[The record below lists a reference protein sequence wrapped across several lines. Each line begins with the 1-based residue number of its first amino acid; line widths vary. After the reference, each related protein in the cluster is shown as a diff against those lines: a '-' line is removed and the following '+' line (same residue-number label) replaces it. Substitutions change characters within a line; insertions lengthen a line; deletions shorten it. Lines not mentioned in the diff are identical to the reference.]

1 MKEKRPRGRGRG
13 PSLRLWKATRL
24 LLYAAWTFY
33 PQIQA
38 RQLFIRSQPRKTGHL
53 VSLHVS
59 RGGGWGGGREEDP
72 EKSRVYNSRLNFWP
86 LFLTRLHLSLMI
98 PRRLIACTTHTLL
111 FVVHFHLSMNW
122 NKRSWSWLFI
132 FSKLLQKLFLHVCGI
147 WWLLVIWLL
156 VDN

>member
-33 PQIQA
+33 PQIEA

-72 EKSRVYNSRLNFWP
+72 EKSRVYNSRLNFCPCFWRGSI
-86 LFLTRLHLSLMI
+86 FRWWSLDDWL
-98 PRRLIACTTHTLL
+98 PAQSL
-111 FVVHFHLSMNW
+111 FVVNFHLSMNW
-122 NKRSWSWLFI
+122 NKRSWSSSDYLLFQNYCKNY
-132 FSKLLQKLFLHVCGI
+132 FSMYVVF
-147 WWLLVIWLL
+147 
-156 VDN
+156 DDY

>member
-33 PQIQA
+33 PQIEA

-72 EKSRVYNSRLNFWP
+72 EKSRVYNSRLNFCPCFWRGSI
-86 LFLTRLHLSLMI
+86 FRWWSLDDWL
-98 PRRLIACTTHTLL
+98 PAQHTLCCLLYIFICRWIEIREVEVDYL
-111 FVVHFHLSMNW
+111 FFQNYCKNYFSMYVVF
-122 NKRSWSWLFI
+122 
-132 FSKLLQKLFLHVCGI
+132 
-147 WWLLVIWLL
+147 
-156 VDN
+156 DDY

>member
-33 PQIQA
+33 PQIEA

-72 EKSRVYNSRLNFWP
+72 EKSRVYNSRLNFCPCFWRGSI
-86 LFLTRLHLSLMI
+86 FRWWSLDDWL
-98 PRRLIACTTHTLL
+98 PAQPLL

-122 NKRSWSWLFI
+122 NKRSWSSIDYLLFQNYCKNY
-132 FSKLLQKLFLHVCGI
+132 FSMYVVF
-147 WWLLVIWLL
+147 
-156 VDN
+156 DDY

>member
-33 PQIQA
+33 PQIEA

-72 EKSRVYNSRLNFWP
+72 EKSRVYNSRLNFCPCFWRGSI
-86 LFLTRLHLSLMI
+86 FRWWSLDDWL
-98 PRRLIACTTHTLL
+98 PAQSL
-111 FVVHFHLSMNW
+111 FVVNFHLSMNW
-122 NKRSWSWLFI
+122 NKRSWSSIDYLLFQNYCKNY
-132 FSKLLQKLFLHVCGI
+132 FSMYV
-147 WWLLVIWLL
+147 LVF
-156 VDN
+156 DDY